1 MLEITSKIH
10 SSWLTGLQREF
21 ESDYFKELSS
31 FLSEEA
37 KTNKIYPEGK
47 LVFEAFNQTPFNNIK
62 VVIIGQD
69 PYHGPNQ
76 ANGMSFSVARGIKIP
91 PSLRNIFKELEND
104 IQAQIPVSGDL
115 TKWAKEGVLML
126 NATLTVRDNAPGS
139 HQNKGWEQFTD
150 AVISLISK
158 NKENV
163 VFILWGKYAQ
173 DKGAIIDNSKHHL
186 IESAHPSPFAAYRG
200 FFKSKPF
207 SKTNDFLQSK
217 DINPVNWSLIDS

>member
-10 SSWLTGLQREF
+10 SSWLDGLQKEF
-21 ESDYFKELSS
+21 DSDYFKELTA
-31 FLSEEA
+31 FLSEES
-37 KTNKIYPEGK
+37 KTTIIYPEHK
-47 LVFEAFNQTPFNNIK
+47 LIFEAFNQTPFNKVK

-76 ANGMSFSVARGIKIP
+76 ANGMSFSVAKGVKIP

-104 IQAQIPVSGDL
+104 LQVLIPNSGDL

-126 NATLTVRDNAPGS
+126 NATLTVRDNTPGS

-150 AVISLISK
+150 AVINLISQK
-158 NKENV
+158 KENV

-173 DKGAIIDNSKHHL
+173 DKGAIINNSKHHL
-186 IESAHPSPFAAYRG
+186 IVSAHPSPFAAYRG
-200 FFKSKPF
+200 FFESKPF
-207 SKTNDFLQSK
+207 SKTNNFLQSK
-217 DINPVNWSLIDS
+217 NINPVNWSLVDS